1 MEAEE
6 RNNHVCVNYGF
17 NAIRIVFILQEFY
30 HFYGGLLFCC
40 RAPLNAWRALDD
52 FIILHTFPFL
62 WWSFVLL
69 QSSKY

>member
-17 NAIRIVFILQEFY
+17 NAIRIVFIY
-30 HFYGGLLFCC
+30 PG
-40 RAPLNAWRALDD
+40 
-52 FIILHTFPFL
+52 ILPFL

-69 QSSKY
+69 QSSIKC